1 MSDQSNNP
9 LFPDVEQALTEPDGL
24 LAVGGDLSP
33 ERLLEAYRRGI
44 FPWYSEDQPVL
55 WWSPNPRSV
64 LFPEKLKISR
74 SLNKTI
80 KKQIFTVTL
89 DTAFRDVITVC
100 AQPRKD
106 DAGTW
111 ITPDM
116 IEAYCTLFEQGHAHS
131 VESWH
136 EGKLVGGLYG
146 IAIGKVFFGESMFS
160 KKTDASKVAFVKL
173 VQQLKAWGFELIDC
187 QIQSE
192 HLDSLGAEN
201 IPRRHFIDLLNQLCI
216 SSNKD
221 SAWKFD
227 STHE

>member
-9 LFPDVEQALTEPDGL
+9 LFPDVEQALTEPEGL

-64 LFPEKLKISR
+64 LFPDKLKISR
-74 SLNKTI
+74 SLKKTLNKNLY
-80 KKQIFTVTL
+80 TVTL
-89 DTAFRDVITVC
+89 DTAFRDVMVAC

-106 DAGTW
+106 GNGTW

-116 IEAYCTLFEQGHAHS
+116 IDAYCTLFEQGHAHS
-131 VESWH
+131 VETWLND
-136 EGKLVGGLYG
+136 ELVGGLYG

-160 KKTDASKVAFVKL
+160 KKTDASKVAFTKL
-173 VQQLKAWGFELIDC
+173 VQQL
-187 QIQSE
+187 
-192 HLDSLGAEN
+192 
-201 IPRRHFIDLLNQLCI
+201 
-216 SSNKD
+216 
-221 SAWKFD
+221 
-227 STHE
+227 

>member
-9 LFPDVEQALTEPDGL
+9 LFPDVDQALTEPDGL

-44 FPWYSEDQPVL
+44 FPWYSEGQPVL

-64 LFPEKLKISR
+64 LFPEKLNISR
-74 SLNKTI
+74 SLKKSLNKNV
-80 KKQIFTVTL
+80 FTVTL
-89 DTAFRDVITVC
+89 DTAFRDVITAC
-100 AQPRKD
+100 SHPRKD

-116 IEAYCTLFEQGHAHS
+116 IDAYCLLHEQGHAHS
-131 VESWH
+131 VECWY
-136 EGKLVGGLYG
+136 EDKLVGGLYG

-160 KKTDASKVAFVKL
+160 KKTDASKVAFVTL
-173 VQQLKAWGFELIDC
+173 VQQLTTWGFQLIDC
-187 QIQSE
+187 QIQSA

-201 IPRRHFIDLLNQLCI
+201 IPRRRFIDLLNQHCR
-216 SSNKD
+216 STNKH
-221 SAWKFD
+221 SPWTFD
-227 STHE
+227 NAL

>member
-64 LFPEKLKISR
+64 LFPDKLKISR
-74 SLNKTI
+74 SLNKVI
-80 KKQIFTVTL
+80 KKQSFTVTL
-89 DTAFRDVITVC
+89 DTAFRDVITIC
-100 AQPRKD
+100 AEPRKD

-136 EGKLVGGLYG
+136 EGELVGGLYG

-173 VQQLKAWGFELIDC
+173 VQQLNTWGFELIDC
-187 QIQSE
+187 QIRSE

-201 IPRRHFIDLLNQLCI
+201 IPRRRFIDLLNQLCI
-216 SSNKD
+216 SSSKD
-221 SAWKFD
+221 SPWKFD
-227 STHE
+227 NTHE

>member
-9 LFPDVEQALTEPDGL
+9 LFLDVEQALTEPEGL

-64 LFPEKLKISR
+64 LFPDKLKISR
-74 SLNKTI
+74 SLKKTLNKNI
-80 KKQIFTVTL
+80 YTVTL
-89 DTAFRDVITVC
+89 DTAFRDVMVAC

-106 DAGTW
+106 GNGTW

-116 IEAYCTLFEQGHAHS
+116 IDAYCTLFEQGHAHS
-131 VESWH
+131 VETWLND
-136 EGKLVGGLYG
+136 ELVGGLYG

-160 KKTDASKVAFVKL
+160 KKTDASKVAFTKL

-187 QIQSE
+187 QIQSV

-201 IPRRHFIDLLNQLCI
+201 IPRRHFTDLLGQYCQLPATC
-216 SSNKD
+216 SP
-221 SAWKFD
+221 WQFD
-227 STHE
+227 DKS

>member
-64 LFPEKLKISR
+64 LFPDKLKISR
-74 SLNKTI
+74 SLKKTI
-80 KKQIFTVTL
+80 NKQIYTVTL
-89 DTAFRDVITVC
+89 DTAFRDVITAC
-100 AQPRKD
+100 SQPRKD
-106 DAGTW
+106 GNGTW

-116 IEAYCTLFEQGHAHS
+116 IDAYCTLFEQGHAHS
-131 VESWH
+131 VECWH
-136 EGKLVGGLYG
+136 EDELIGGLYG
-146 IAIGKVFFGESMFS
+146 IAIGTVFFGESMFS

-173 VQQLKAWGFELIDC
+173 VEQLKVWGFELIDC
-187 QIQSE
+187 QIQSG

-201 IPRRHFIDLLNQLCI
+201 IPRRRFIDLLNQLCI
-216 SSNKD
+216 SSSKD
-221 SAWKFD
+221 STWKFD
-227 STHE
+227 NTP

>member
-9 LFPDVEQALTEPDGL
+9 LFPNVEQALTEPDGL

-74 SLNKTI
+74 SLNKVI
-80 KKQIFTVTL
+80 KKQRFTVTL
-89 DTAFRDVITVC
+89 DTAFRDVITLC
-100 AQPRKD
+100 SQPRKD

-136 EGKLVGGLYG
+136 EGELVGGLYG

-173 VQQLKAWGFELIDC
+173 VQQLNTWGFELIDC
-187 QIQSE
+187 QIRSE

-201 IPRRHFIDLLNQLCI
+201 IPRRRFIDLLNQLCI
-216 SSNKD
+216 SSSKD
-221 SAWKFD
+221 SPWKFD
-227 STHE
+227 NTHE